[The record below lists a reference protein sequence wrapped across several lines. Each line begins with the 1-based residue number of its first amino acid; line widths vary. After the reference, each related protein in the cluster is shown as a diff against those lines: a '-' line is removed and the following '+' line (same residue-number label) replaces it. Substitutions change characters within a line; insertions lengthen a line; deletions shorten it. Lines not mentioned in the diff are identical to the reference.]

1 MKVFLK
7 AYENGIYN
15 RGKMNNELIR
25 IRVRFEHQKLKIDS
39 LKNELVIA
47 KDKCIILSEKCSLA
61 ISERNV
67 LVDNMHLNVV
77 INKLHNSI
85 NMIESHEHMSHNFR
99 RPWSK
104 VPSIGFKFPKPIA
117 TPIKELQN

>member
-47 KDKCIILSEKCSLA
+47 KDKCIILSVKCALS
-61 ISERNV
+61 ISERNL
-67 LVDNMHLNVV
+67 LVAYNMCLNVV
-77 INKLHNSI
+77 IVKFDNSI
-85 NMIESHEHMSHNFR
+85 GMIRSH
-99 RPWSK
+99 
-104 VPSIGFKFPKPIA
+104 
-117 TPIKELQN
+117 